1 MTTHIMIRKTVILFS
16 VFLWVGIGSFAQMP
30 ADTAQKLTLQ
40 QCIQIALKNN
50 DDVLHRET
58 TSNIAR
64 TNWQGSKGY
73 MLPTLNADVSHGIN
87 TGRNID
93 PYTNTYANQT
103 VRYGNYNLNT
113 SITLFNLFAIQRGIK
128 QNKLAFQASEF
139 EVQNTRDIIALN
151 VILQYLQVLT
161 NEDLLSVSTQQ
172 RDVSEKQ
179 VERLDILNQEGSIS
193 PSQLYDL
200 KGEYGNNQ
208 LNVVNAQD
216 QLQTAKI
223 TLAQL
228 LNVPYHKSQQ
238 LERLGLSDYSI
249 NTMNNTDS
257 IYQAALHN
265 LAVVKAAE
273 LRSRSAMYGLKSSRS
288 QRYPSLYFNGG
299 IFTNY
304 SSNATIQNYINTT
317 DVQTN
322 GYVISNGSKLPV
334 FATQDNYNPGK
345 IAYGDQFSNNFNSSF
360 NIGISI
366 PILNNF
372 RNRTQIKTAWY
383 QQKDAEITLNTTK
396 IQLQQNV
403 EQAYVNVTSA
413 KNRFDVLTDQVNAYK
428 ESFREAEIKFNAGSI
443 NSVDYLIAKNNFDQA
458 NISLIIAKYDYV
470 LRSMILD
477 YYSGKLTF

>member
-1 MTTHIMIRKTVILFS
+1 MTRRIVLLFS
-16 VFLWVGIGSFAQMP
+16 AFLWIGITSFAQTP
-30 ADTAQKLTLQ
+30 DTSQRLNLQ
-40 QCIQIALKNN
+40 ECIQIALKNN
-50 DDVLHRET
+50 DNVLHREM
-58 TSNIAR
+58 TSNIAK

-73 MLPTLNADVSHGIN
+73 MLPTLNADISHGLN

-103 VRYGNYNLNT
+103 VRYGNYGLNT
-113 SITLFNLFAIQRGIK
+113 SITLFNVFSIQRAIK
-128 QNKLAFQASEF
+128 QNKLAFEASEF
-139 EVQNTRDIIALN
+139 EVQNTKDIIALN

-172 RDVSEKQ
+172 RDVSQKQ
-179 VERLDILNQEGSIS
+179 VERLDILNQSGSIS
-193 PSQLYDL
+193 PSQFYDL
-200 KGEYGNNQ
+200 KGEYANNQ
-208 LNVVNAQD
+208 LNVVNALD
-216 QLQTAKI
+216 QLQTAQI

-228 LNVPYHKSQQ
+228 LNVPYNKNQQ
-238 LERLGLSDYSI
+238 LERIGLGDFSI
-249 NTMNNTDS
+249 ITTDNTDS

-273 LRSRSAMYGLKSSRS
+273 LRSRSALYGLKSYRS

-299 IFTNY
+299 VFTNY
-304 SSNATIQNYINTT
+304 SSNATLQQYVNTT

-322 GYVISNGSKLPV
+322 GYVINDGTKLPV
-334 FATQDNYNPGK
+334 FATQDNYHPNK
-345 IAYGDQFSNNFNSSF
+345 INYGDQFSNNFNSSF

-372 RNRTQIKTAWY
+372 RNRTQIKTALY
-383 QQKDAEITLNTTK
+383 QQKDAEITLKTTK
-396 IQLQQNV
+396 TQLQQNV

-413 KNRFDVLTDQVNAYK
+413 KNRYAALTEQVDAYK
-428 ESFREAEIKFNAGSI
+428 ESFREAEIKFNAGAI

-458 NISLIIAKYDYV
+458 NLNLIIAKYDYV
-470 LRSMILD
+470 LRSKILD